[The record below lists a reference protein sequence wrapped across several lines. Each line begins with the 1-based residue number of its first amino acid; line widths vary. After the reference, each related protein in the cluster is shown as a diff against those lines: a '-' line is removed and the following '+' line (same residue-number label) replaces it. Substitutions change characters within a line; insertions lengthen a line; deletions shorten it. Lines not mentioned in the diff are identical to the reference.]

1 MQRSGAKHPEAKING
16 SVCTCLFQC
25 ACGTIKLR
33 MRAVPRY
40 VRSFAVY
47 AVEQLRESKPQAC
60 QHFQRHQKPW
70 HQSYVRRGR
79 SRLEKSQLGPAG
91 WFERTQLLAKPPQG
105 SNLRDAVGHG
115 TAATPPHT
123 IYKMLEPRSLR
134 ELVTL
139 TLETRAR
146 VAVSTLRASGT
157 RTSPFGPGHYMY
169 TVRTATICPRAY
181 IRPSARVPA
190 WRPDT
195 SVSEPSV
202 KHTSMMQ

>member
-134 ELVTL
+134 LAVPQGGAMCIQATL
-139 TLETRAR
+139 HDEHVRRRNDHVLASRRSSCR
-146 VAVSTLRASGT
+146 V
-157 RTSPFGPGHYMY
+157 
-169 TVRTATICPRAY
+169 
-181 IRPSARVPA
+181 
-190 WRPDT
+190 
-195 SVSEPSV
+195 
-202 KHTSMMQ
+202 